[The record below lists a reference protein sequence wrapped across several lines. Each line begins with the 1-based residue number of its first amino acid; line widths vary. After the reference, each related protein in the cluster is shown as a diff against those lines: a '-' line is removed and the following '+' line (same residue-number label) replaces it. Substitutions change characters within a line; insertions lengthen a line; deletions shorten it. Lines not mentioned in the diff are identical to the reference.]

1 MFGYAHAGT
10 GDYKGRCRRNIEGA
24 AGIAPGAA
32 GIDESVTPSAA
43 CVENRVG
50 VKVEWNG
57 GGADGFGE
65 SDNFFDRFALHVQRH
80 QQRRNLRVGALA
92 GENLGHHRARV
103 FAGERLAVRGDAM
116 ECVEDHKLQAT
127 ADTRYVS
134 NRICGAVASGVNLTI
149 DLRQAGA
156 KAIAPAFGQEL
167 DGERPL
173 QGFAVG

>member
-1 MFGYAHAGT
+1 VFGYAHAGT

-24 AGIAPGAA
+24 AGIATGAT
-32 GIDESVTPSAA
+32 GIDESVAPSAA
-43 CVENRVG
+43 RVENGVG
-50 VKVEWNG
+50 VEFEWNR
-57 GGADGFGE
+57 GGADGFGKA
-65 SDNFFDRFALHVQRH
+65 DDFFDRFALHVQRH

-92 GENLGHHRARV
+92 GENLGHHRARF
-103 FAGERLAVRGDAM
+103 FAGERLPVRGDSM
-116 ECVEDHKLQAT
+116 EDVEDHKLQAT
-127 ADTRYVS
+127 ADTRYLS

-156 KAIAPAFGQEL
+156 KAIAPAFGREL